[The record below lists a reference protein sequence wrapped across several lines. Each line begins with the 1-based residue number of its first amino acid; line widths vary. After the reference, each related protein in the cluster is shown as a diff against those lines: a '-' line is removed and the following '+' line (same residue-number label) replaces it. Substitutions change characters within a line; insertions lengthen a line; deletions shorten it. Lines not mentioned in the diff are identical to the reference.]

1 MKNFSLCMLAL
12 FYLTLNFALMSVV
25 ADYFAYLSQLRA
37 AFSDIT
43 DTASKLATCHINKMA
58 V

>member
-37 AFSDIT
+37 AFSDVT
-43 DTASKLATCHINKMA
+43 DTASKFATRHINKMA

>member
-1 MKNFSLCMLAL
+1 MLAL

-37 AFSDIT
+37 AFSDVT
-43 DTASKLATCHINKMA
+43 DTASKFATRHINKMA